1 MLWVLVE
8 HNMFCYFVWKC
19 KLSWFWPK
27 KNHLKIFSGP
37 LSQIKSNLVRMILGC
52 TIMRIHIDQ
61 ECHMRIY
68 NTVISLSTPLKKFP
82 LHNYG
87 NYIYIYIYMIDS
99 DRRPYSNRRPPH
111 KSASTD
117 IIISNHGPILGYSQ
131 IGPFPNSHLNRPVY
145 TIKVCHQK

>member
-8 HNMFCYFVWKC
+8 HNIFCYFVWKC
-19 KLSWFWPK
+19 KLSWFWPQ

-52 TIMRIHIDQ
+52 TIMGIHIDQ
-61 ECHMRIY
+61 KCHMRIY

-87 NYIYIYIYMIDS
+87 NYIYIYMIDS
-99 DRRPYSNRRPPH
+99 DRRPPL

-131 IGPFPNSHLNRPVY
+131 IGGLSNLASL
-145 TIKVCHQK
+145 